1 MCGIAGIFNRRG
13 RPATVNALAP
23 MVSAIVHRGPDGF
36 GHFTDGPVALGHR
49 RLSIID
55 LSDASS
61 QPFHSRDGR
70 YHLTYNGEL
79 YNYRELRTE
88 LEAKGVVFE
97 TDGDTEVLL
106 QSMILWGDAAL
117 KRFNGMFAFGLW
129 DSVEERLT
137 LARDRF
143 GVKPLYW
150 SKQTD
155 GTLLFASEVKALQA
169 YPGFRTSL
177 DQKALV
183 EYLTFQNIFTDRTLY
198 QGVSLMPQ
206 GSVMHVTRDA
216 VPAPV
221 RYWDFDFQEP
231 ENPPSDAELFEE
243 LDYLFR
249 QSVSRQLVSDVDI
262 GSYLSG
268 GVDSGSITAL
278 AARELPYMKT
288 FTVGFDMS
296 SASGVEL
303 GYDERAKAER
313 MSYLFKT
320 EHYEAVL
327 KAGDMERAL
336 PLIVGHQEEP
346 RVGQCYPNWYA
357 TKLASRFVKVVL
369 SGGGG
374 DELFGGYPWRY
385 YRAATKTDFSSYA
398 DTYYDFWQ
406 RLVPNEAFDALIG
419 PLDASARVDTREIF
433 HGVFDQVQTSG
444 RLRAEDCLNLSQ
456 YFEAKTFLNGLLVM
470 EDKLSMAHSLETRVP
485 FLDNDLADFAM
496 RLPAHLKVK
505 NLKEVVRMDE
515 NKSAKGEKYF
525 AKTKDGKL
533 ALREVMSR
541 HVPNEIAN
549 AVKQGFSAPDASWFK
564 GESIDFVRRK
574 LLEDEPAISEIVDTN
589 VMGDLVEDHL
599 NGETNRRLL
608 IWSLLY
614 LNEWIQSQD
623 LQPATPEP
631 EAPKAAA

>member
-1 MCGIAGIFNRRG
+1 MCGIAGIFHRRG
-13 RPATVNALAP
+13 KPAQQAALAP
-23 MVSAIVHRGPDGF
+23 MVSAIAHRGPDGD
-36 GHFTDGPVALGHR
+36 GHYNAGPVALGHR

-55 LSDASS
+55 LSQASS
-61 QPFHSRDGR
+61 QPFHSADGR

-79 YNYRELRTE
+79 YNYRSLRNELQ
-88 LEAKGVVFE
+88 AKGIHFQ

-106 QSMILWGDAAL
+106 QSMIHWGEAAL
-117 KRFNGMFAFGLW
+117 LKFNGMFAFGLW
-129 DSVEERLT
+129 DSVEQTLL

-150 SKQTD
+150 SELAD
-155 GTLLFASEVKALQA
+155 GTFLFGSEVKAIQA
-169 YPGFRTSL
+169 YPGFRSSL
-177 DQKALV
+177 DSKGLV

-198 QGVSLMPQ
+198 HGVQLMPQ
-206 GSVMHVTRDA
+206 GSVFKVSKDRVTGPTA
-216 VPAPV
+216 
-221 RYWDFDFQEP
+221 YWDFNFQEP
-231 ENPPSDAELFEE
+231 ENPPSDTELLEE
-243 LDYLFR
+243 LDFLFR
-249 QSVSRQLVSDVDI
+249 QAVSRQLVSDVDI

-278 AARELPYMKT
+278 AAAELPYMKT

-303 GYDERAKAER
+303 AFDERTKAER

-327 KAGDMERAL
+327 KAGDMERSL
-336 PLIVGHQEEP
+336 PLIVKHQEEP

-357 TKLASRFVKVVL
+357 TKLASKFVKVVL
-369 SGGGG
+369 SGAGG

-385 YRAATKTDFSSYA
+385 YRAAAKADFAAYA

-406 RLVPNEAFDALIG
+406 RLVPNESFDALIK
-419 PLDASARVDTREIF
+419 PLGESAKVDTREIF
-433 HGVFDQVQTSG
+433 RGVFDGVRTKG
-444 RLRAEDCLNLSQ
+444 RLRAEDCLNLSLH
-456 YFEAKTFLNGLLVM
+456 FEAKTFLNGLLIM

-515 NKSAKGEKYF
+515 NKPAKGETYF

-533 ALREVMSR
+533 ALREVMTR
-541 HVPNEIAN
+541 YVPDEIAN

-574 LLEDEPAISEIVDTN
+574 LLGPEPEIAEIIDVD
-589 VMGDLVEDHL
+589 VMHDLVEDHL
-599 NGETNRRLL
+599 SGTKNRRLL

-614 LNEWIQSQD
+614 LNEWIES
-623 LQPATPEP
+623 
-631 EAPKAAA
+631 EALETLA

>member
-1 MCGIAGIFNRRG
+1 MCGITGIFHRRG
-13 RPATVNALAP
+13 QPARVEALAP
-23 MVSAIVHRGPDGF
+23 MVSSIAHRGPDGD
-36 GHFTDGPVALGHR
+36 GHYAKGPIALGHR

-55 LSDASS
+55 LSNASS
-61 QPFHSRDGR
+61 QPFHSADGR

-79 YNYRELRTE
+79 YNYRELRRE
-88 LEAKGVVFE
+88 LEGKGIVFRS
-97 TDGDTEVLL
+97 DGDTEVLL
-106 QSMILWGDAAL
+106 QSMIYWGDAAL
-117 KRFNGMFAFGLW
+117 LKFNGMFAFGLW
-129 DSVEERLT
+129 DAVEGRLT

-150 SKQTD
+150 SEQAD
-155 GTLLFASEVKALQA
+155 GTVLFGSEVKAIQA
-169 YPGFRTSL
+169 YPEFQTKL
-177 DQKALV
+177 DAKGLV

-198 QGVSLMPQ
+198 KGVSLIPQ
-206 GSVMHVTRDA
+206 GSVLHISKDQIKGPT
-216 VPAPV
+216 
-221 RYWDFDFQEP
+221 RYWDFNFQEP
-231 ENPPSDAELFEE
+231 ENPPSDADLLEE
-243 LDYLFR
+243 LDFLFR

-278 AARELPYMKT
+278 AARQLPYMKT

-303 GYDERAKAER
+303 GYDERSKAER

-336 PLIVGHQEEP
+336 PLIVEHQEEP

-357 TKLASRFVKVVL
+357 TKLASKFVKVVL

-385 YRAATKTDFSSYA
+385 YRAAAKTDFAAYA

-406 RLVPNEAFDALIG
+406 RLVPNESFDALIA
-419 PLDASARVDTREIF
+419 PLGEAAAVDTRDIF
-433 HGVFDQVQTSG
+433 RGVFDGVQTKG
-444 RLRAEDCLNLSQ
+444 RLRAEDSLNLSL

-515 NKSAKGEKYF
+515 NKPAKGETYF

-541 HVPNEIAN
+541 YVPDEIAN

-574 LLEDEPAISEIVDTN
+574 LLEDDPAISEIIDTD
-589 VMGDLVEDHL
+589 VMKNLVEDHL
-599 NGETNRRLL
+599 DGSTNRRLL
-608 IWSLLY
+608 IWSMLY
-614 LNEWIQSQD
+614 LNEWVESE
-623 LQPATPEP
+623 LLE
-631 EAPKAAA
+631 AAA